1 MRFNTIRTIPLITA
15 IMLVLL
21 IVSTNVYAGGSG
33 DLDDGIEIDD
43 KIAKWDQLG
52 KPGINVQYVKRK
64 AKAAATQGSNSVS
77 GSGDIAIGSFINQ
90 PGAEVGDVTII
101 FDGEDINAISE

>member
-1 MRFNTIRTIPLITA
+1 
-15 IMLVLL
+15 MLVNIIKHTHLVIIILL
-21 IVSTNVYAGGSG
+21 AACLNVYAG

-43 KIAKWDQLG
+43 KIEKYDTLDR
-52 KPGINVQYVKRK
+52 PGINIDYIKRS
-64 AKAAATQGSNSVS
+64 AKASAARGGNSYI
-77 GSGDIAIGSFINQ
+77 GSGDVAIGGFINQ